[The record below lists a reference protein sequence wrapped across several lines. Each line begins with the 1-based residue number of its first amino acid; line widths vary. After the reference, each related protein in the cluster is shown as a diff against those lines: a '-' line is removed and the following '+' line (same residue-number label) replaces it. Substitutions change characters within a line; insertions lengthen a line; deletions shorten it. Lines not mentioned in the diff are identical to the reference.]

1 MLRAVLF
8 DFGGVFTPSPF
19 SAITDAAPELGLTP
33 EAAVELCF
41 GTYDR
46 DGDHP
51 WHRLERGEISLA
63 DAREELSALAREQ
76 EIEIDILAL
85 FGRMGSVDPD
95 RQTMVDGAR
104 AIRERGFRT
113 ALVTNN
119 VKEFGDG
126 WRKMVPVDEL
136 FELVIDSSHAGV
148 RKPDPRIFQL
158 ALDALEVTAGESVF
172 VDDHPGNIAAAE
184 QLGMKTVLVG
194 PDRPQALVALDELLA
209 G

>member
-19 SAITDAAPELGLTP
+19 TTITDAAPELGLTP
-33 EAAVELCF
+33 EAALELCF
-41 GTYDR
+41 GNYEV

-51 WHRLERGEISLA
+51 WHRLERGEITLA
-63 DAREELSALAREQ
+63 DAREQLAALAREQ
-76 EIEIDILAL
+76 EIEIDVLAL
-85 FGRMGSVDPD
+85 FGRMGSVDND
-95 RQTMVDGAR
+95 RQKMVDGTR
-104 AIRERGFRT
+104 AIRERGLRT

-119 VKEFGDG
+119 VKEFGEG

-136 FELVIDSSHAGV
+136 FEFVIDSSHVGV

-158 ALDALEVTAGESVF
+158 ALDRMGVPAAESVF

-184 QLGMKTVLVG
+184 KLGMQTVLVG
-194 PDRPQALVALDELLA
+194 PDRPLALIELDRLLA
-209 G
+209 A